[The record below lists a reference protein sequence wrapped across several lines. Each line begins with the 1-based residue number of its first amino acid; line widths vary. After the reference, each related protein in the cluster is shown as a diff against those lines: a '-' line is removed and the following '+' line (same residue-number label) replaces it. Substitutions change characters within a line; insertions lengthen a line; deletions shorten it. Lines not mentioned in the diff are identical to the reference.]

1 MTDYISHVA
10 ELLEQRKPVIFYTV
24 GSGTFGYIREL
35 KNRFNKQPTAVCDGD
50 TRKQGKTFLGLD
62 GIQIISPQEAME
74 RFPDCQFLIG
84 SLDYRYQIIGY
95 LTETCGITAERI
107 INYVPVKKVRSCS
120 FLQKSLIYD
129 QTGDLRS
136 CWRNPCPKV
145 VASEKIDAE
154 AFLALRNTLLQK
166 LEDPQ
171 EKTQTVCDGCPQI
184 CEEYYPET
192 PLSWSL
198 NYFCYSHCN
207 YKCSYCT
214 LRDREDGDFH
224 NGEQPLGVLIQKFKD
239 IGLMSPDYGVILST
253 AGEPSIHPKRRDFY
267 NAFDGAEL
275 AVNTNGFVFD
285 TDLYEAMQTKKVL
298 LICSVDAGTAETY
311 AKIKSVD
318 GFVQVQKNLTH
329 YAQSTTGIVALKY
342 IFVPGTNDTPA
353 DIDGFVDLCI
363 HTGALFV
370 IVSIDYFSINNISQ
384 QTRDMIHRLSQ
395 RLSKHQIL
403 CVPYTAWETA
413 EYSKMMRELLQ

>member
-1 MTDYISHVA
+1 M
-10 ELLEQRKPVIFYTV
+10 
-24 GSGTFGYIREL
+24 
-35 KNRFNKQPTAVCDGD
+35 
-50 TRKQGKTFLGLD
+50 
-62 GIQIISPQEAME
+62 
-74 RFPDCQFLIG
+74 
-84 SLDYRYQIIGY
+84 
-95 LTETCGITAERI
+95 
-107 INYVPVKKVRSCS
+107 
-120 FLQKSLIYD
+120 QKSLIYD
-129 QTGDLRS
+129 QTGDLRF
-136 CWRNPCPKV
+136 CWKNPCPKV
-145 VASEKIDAE
+145 AASEKIDAE

-171 EKTQTVCDGCPQI
+171 EKTETACDGCPQI

-224 NGEQPLGVLIQKFKD
+224 NGEQLLGVLIQKFKD

-253 AGEPSIHPKRRDFY
+253 AGEPSIHPKRKNFY
-267 NAFDGAEL
+267 NAFDGAEF

-318 GFVQVQKNLTH
+318 GFVQVQKNLTQ

-353 DIDGFVDLCI
+353 DIDGFLDLCI

-395 RLSKHQIL
+395 GLSKHQIL

-413 EYSKMMRELLQ
+413 EYSKIMRELLQ